1 MLKFIGVGDLFNK
14 DLGNTSAYIKQN
26 DTVLFLDCGTL
37 TFQRI
42 LELDILEDVKNVFI
56 AITHNHPDH
65 IGGLAS
71 FIFYLIYNKNIKP
84 TIIVPN
90 EDESSQSGNL
100 IDFLEIQGIPMSDF
114 NIVEDKQVKIF
125 ENLTSFS
132 YVFINHCEN
141 LDSFAIELQFD
152 DRKVY
157 YVGDNNDE
165 NYLRMI
171 LNKLEENDLIYTDC
185 SLVGYNVHIS
195 LKDLANI
202 FPDEKRKQVYCMH
215 FADYQNI
222 EEAKRLGF
230 NIAEKEYS
238 KAEYLQRIMSH

>member
-1 MLKFIGVGDLFNK
+1 MLKFIGVGNLENRE
-14 DLGNTSAYIKQN
+14 LGNTSAYIKQD
-26 DTVLFLDCGTL
+26 DTMLLIDCGTL

-42 LELDILEDVKNVFI
+42 LELEVLEDVKNVFI

-71 FIFYLIYNKNIKP
+71 LIYYLTLKKHIRP
-84 TIIVPN
+84 SIIVPN

-114 NIVEDKQVKIF
+114 DIVEDKQVKIF

-132 YVFINHCEN
+132 YAYINHCEN
-141 LDSFAIELQFD
+141 LDSFAIEMQFD

-165 NYLRMI
+165 NYLQMI
-171 LNKLEENDLIYTDC
+171 LNNLEENDLIYTDC
-185 SLVGYNVHIS
+185 SLGDYNVHIS
-195 LKDLANI
+195 LQDLANI
-202 FPDEKRKQVYCMH
+202 FPEEKRKQVYCMH
-215 FADYQNI
+215 FADYQVV

-230 NIAEKEYS
+230 NVAEKEHS